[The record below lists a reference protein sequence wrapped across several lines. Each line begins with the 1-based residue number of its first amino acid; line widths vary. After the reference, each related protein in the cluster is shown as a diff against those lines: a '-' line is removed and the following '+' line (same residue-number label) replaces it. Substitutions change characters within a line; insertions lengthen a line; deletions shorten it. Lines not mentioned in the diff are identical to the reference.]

1 MNNIQLSVVHR
12 LPQSY
17 RWSPGFV
24 GIKVEPLPVDEV
36 NVKSSLMGLKL
47 LSHEDEAAW
56 NVMQKLQQSLADM
69 QIESTVIEWEG
80 QACLFV
86 DSEDESAVMC
96 RLKTLG
102 AAIAEKMT
110 ALYPF

>member
-17 RWSPGFV
+17 RWSPGFA

-36 NVKSSLMGLKL
+36 NAESSLMGLKL
-47 LSHEDEAAW
+47 LSHEDGAAW

-69 QIESTVIEWEG
+69 QIGSTVIELEG
-80 QACLFV
+80 QPCLFIN
-86 DSEDESAVMC
+86 SEDESAVMC

-102 AAIAEKMT
+102 AAIAEKIT